1 MLNVH
6 PRKWHVCAL
15 FDICLAMVILMFKVI
30 IFHGKIKARKS
41 RRRGRTCR
49 AILKRSVKPN
59 IIEEVIRICSTCYFK
74 ENKFMRFRFQHD
86 REERGCF
93 SHSSQDAQKDEPVK
107 KWGKRSHESQRE
119 VMDGIH
125 SVTWHHLN

>member
-1 MLNVH
+1 
-6 PRKWHVCAL
+6 
-15 FDICLAMVILMFKVI
+15 
-30 IFHGKIKARKS
+30 
-41 RRRGRTCR
+41 
-49 AILKRSVKPN
+49 
-59 IIEEVIRICSTCYFK
+59 
-74 ENKFMRFRFQHD
+74 MRFRFQHD

-93 SHSSQDAQKDEPVK
+93 SHSPQDAQKDEPVK

>member
-1 MLNVH
+1 
-6 PRKWHVCAL
+6 
-15 FDICLAMVILMFKVI
+15 MVNLMFKVI

-49 AILKRSVKPN
+49 AISKRSVKPN
-59 IIEEVIRICSTCYFK
+59 IIEEVNRICSTCYFK

-93 SHSSQDAQKDEPVK
+93 SHSPQDAQKDEPVK
-107 KWGKRSHESQRE
+107 KWGKGRTRANGKSWMEFILSH
-119 VMDGIH
+119 GII
-125 SVTWHHLN
+125 SIKMLRGDCQLDSFQNLFL

>member
-1 MLNVH
+1 
-6 PRKWHVCAL
+6 
-15 FDICLAMVILMFKVI
+15 MVNLMFKVI
-30 IFHGKIKARKS
+30 IFHGRIKTRKT
-41 RRRGRTCR
+41 RRGKTCR
-49 AILKRSVKPN
+49 DISKRSVKPN
-59 IIEEVIRICSTCYFK
+59 IIEEVIRICNTCYFK

-93 SHSSQDAQKDEPVK
+93 SHSPQDAQKDESVK
-107 KWGKRSHESQRE
+107 KRGKRSHESQRE